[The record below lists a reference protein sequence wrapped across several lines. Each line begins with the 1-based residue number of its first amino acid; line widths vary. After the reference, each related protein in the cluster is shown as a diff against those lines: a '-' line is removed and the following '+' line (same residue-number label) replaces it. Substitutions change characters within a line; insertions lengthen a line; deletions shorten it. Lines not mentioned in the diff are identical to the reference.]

1 MPLDPMAPPV
11 AYRVLLVENDVL
23 MRELLATAFRE
34 PWIDLIGAAGTAQEA
49 SRIAAERSI
58 DVLLTDLE
66 LGEGPNG
73 LVLAHALR
81 RRQPDLGV
89 VVLTAYADPRLIGAK
104 VSQLPEGAEYI
115 LKQSVQDLDV
125 LRRAIARAALRG
137 SDPVGDGDDV
147 GDDRL
152 SDALM
157 ETMRLVAEGLSN
169 AEIARRRVVTERSVE
184 VTITRIIRRLGLE
197 ADRSRNARVEIA
209 RAYFEMTGADA
220 AGPGPSRAA

>member
-1 MPLDPMAPPV
+1 MPLDPIAPPV
-11 AYRVLLVENDVL
+11 AYRVLLVENDAL
-23 MRELLATAFRE
+23 LRESLVAAFRE
-34 PWIDLIGAAGTAQEA
+34 PWIDLVGAAETAPEA
-49 SRIAAERSI
+49 SRIAAEHPV

-66 LGEGPNG
+66 LGKGPNG

-104 VSQLPEGAEYI
+104 LSQLPEGAEYV
-115 LKQSVQDLDV
+115 LKQSVRDLDV

-137 SDPVGDGDDV
+137 SDPVGTREVDGF
-147 GDDRL
+147 GDERL

-157 ETMRLVAEGLSN
+157 ETMCLVAEGLSN
-169 AEIARRRVVTERSVE
+169 AEIARRRFVTERSVE
-184 VTITRIIRRLGLE
+184 VTITRITRRLRLE
-197 ADRSRNARVEIA
+197 PDRSRNARVEIA

-220 AGPGPSRAA
+220 AAPRTA

>member
-1 MPLDPMAPPV
+1 MAPEQISPPV
-11 AYRVLLVENDVL
+11 AYRVLLVENDEL
-23 MRELLATAFRE
+23 LRELLVRAFRE
-34 PWIDLIGAAGTAQEA
+34 PWIELVGAAGTAEEA
-49 SRIAAERSI
+49 SRVAARHSI

-66 LGEGPNG
+66 LGAGPNG

-81 RRQPDLGV
+81 RTQPDLGV

-104 VSQLPEGAEYI
+104 ISQLPKGAEYI
-115 LKQSVQDLDV
+115 LKQSVRDLDV

-137 SDPVGDGDDV
+137 SDPVDDEVGDG
-147 GDDRL
+147 RL

-197 ADRSRNARVEIA
+197 TDRSRNPRVEIA

-220 AGPGPSRAA
+220 AGPSRTA